1 MQEENHHGGSRP
13 WPRYIEET
21 VKATG
26 RRPSRG
32 QMFIKFYTAPDG
44 EIKDAHAKAVA
55 ETIKRLEAE
64 GCSLE
69 WSPNDSLAQAMNKP
83 EHRGHIRMLGA
94 GLTKNQVFG
103 TAAAESSTS
112 GSVSSTMPHKPA
124 YVQQLENR
132 VSQLETILR
141 SVAPS
146 HFVGSSSSTAVPQTQ
161 TQQPYVPQPPPSQP
175 NDQSQFADIDFDL
188 DNLPA
193 HLAYWMNNVSEFNYA
208 SN

>member
-64 GCSLE
+64 GCSL
-69 WSPNDSLAQAMNKP
+69 
-83 EHRGHIRMLGA
+83 
-94 GLTKNQVFG
+94 
-103 TAAAESSTS
+103 
-112 GSVSSTMPHKPA
+112 
-124 YVQQLENR
+124 
-132 VSQLETILR
+132 
-141 SVAPS
+141 
-146 HFVGSSSSTAVPQTQ
+146 
-161 TQQPYVPQPPPSQP
+161 
-175 NDQSQFADIDFDL
+175 
-188 DNLPA
+188 
-193 HLAYWMNNVSEFNYA
+193 
-208 SN
+208 